1 MALDLQFVERAS
13 SYFGL
18 SEAEFLVNTFHLVVA
33 LQTQAMTRISLVRLQ
48 NFLMSIN
55 LVSEEPEGFFQI

>member
-33 LQTQAMTRISLVRLQ
+33 LQNPSNDLDQPGQATEFPDVNQ
-48 NFLMSIN
+48 F
-55 LVSEEPEGFFQI
+55 G